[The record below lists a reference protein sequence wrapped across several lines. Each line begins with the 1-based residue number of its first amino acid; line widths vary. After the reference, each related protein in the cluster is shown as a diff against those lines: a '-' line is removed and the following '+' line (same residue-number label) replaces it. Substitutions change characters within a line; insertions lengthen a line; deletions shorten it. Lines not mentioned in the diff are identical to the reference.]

1 MPLLTKIEERYEE
14 LLKQLLEEQ
23 KKVEKNKKNR
33 ES

>member
-1 MPLLTKIEERYEE
+1 MQLLTKIEERYEE

-23 KKVEKNKKNR
+23 KKLEKNKKNR

>member
-1 MPLLTKIEERYEE
+1 MSLLTKIEEIYEE

-23 KKVEKNKKNR
+23 KKLEKNKKNR

>member
-23 KKVEKNKKNR
+23 KKLEKNKKNR

>member
-1 MPLLTKIEERYEE
+1 MPLLTKTEERYEE

-23 KKVEKNKKNR
+23 KKLEKSKKNR

>member
-1 MPLLTKIEERYEE
+1 MSLLTKIEEIYEE

-23 KKVEKNKKNR
+23 KKLEKSKKNR

>member
-23 KKVEKNKKNR
+23 KKLEKSKKNR